1 MYSLTLPAVLPGN
14 MCFIYFSTCRVVNGR
29 NTTMIPVTQA
39 NDIIFIYLHL
49 YNEFVEPIFC
59 VFMLNN
65 LLLKQH
71 SNKNK
76 KP

>member
-1 MYSLTLPAVLPGN
+1 
-14 MCFIYFSTCRVVNGR
+14 
-29 NTTMIPVTQA
+29 MIPVTQA